1 MEHGVQ
7 IRIQT
12 MMKHSC
18 FVVIVR
24 KKRLPLTSAMIS
36 LECSAVSISNIAI
49 IIGYTGPGIIFFYL
63 FAYRMTAYSHFLQV
77 NKC

>member
-1 MEHGVQ
+1 MEHGAQ
-7 IRIQT
+7 ICIQT

-49 IIGYTGPGIIFFYL
+49 IIGYTGPGIIFLIYL
-63 FAYRMTAYSHFLQV
+63 HRMTAYSHFFR
-77 NKC
+77 